1 MIIPD
6 SIKVDND
13 EFMNFPYHALVK
25 NFEKKNIVLKKM
37 IGIWKCNN
45 RACELMLH

>member
-25 NFEKKNIVLKKM
+25 NFEKKNSIKENDRNLEM
-37 IGIWKCNN
+37 Q
-45 RACELMLH
+45 